1 MMTDYK
7 EDLTAQ
13 LSEEL
18 EVSREKFVDSAL
30 LKDDLG
36 FDSLDLV
43 DVVVLIEQ
51 TVGVKLSQRDFAG
64 VKTFGQ
70 LLELIE
76 RKRQA

>member
-7 EDLTAQ
+7 EELIGQ

-18 EVSREKFVDSAL
+18 EVSRDKFVDGAL

-43 DVVVLIEQ
+43 DVVVLIEE
-51 TVGVKLSQRDFAG
+51 TVGVKLTQRDFAG

-70 LLELIE
+70 MLDLIE
-76 RKRQA
+76 HKRQA

>member
-1 MMTDYK
+1 MTDYK
-7 EDLTAQ
+7 EVLIGQ

-18 EVSREKFVDSAL
+18 EVSRDKFVDGAL

-43 DVVVLIEQ
+43 DVVVLIEE
-51 TVGVKLSQRDFAG
+51 TVGVKLTQRDFAG

-70 LLELIE
+70 MLDLIE
-76 RKRQA
+76 HKRQA

>member
-7 EDLTAQ
+7 EVLIGQ

-18 EVSREKFVDSAL
+18 EVSRDKFVDGAL

-43 DVVVLIEQ
+43 DVVVLIEE
-51 TVGVKLSQRDFAG
+51 TVGVKLTQRDFAG

-70 LLELIE
+70 MLDLIE
-76 RKRQA
+76 HKRQA